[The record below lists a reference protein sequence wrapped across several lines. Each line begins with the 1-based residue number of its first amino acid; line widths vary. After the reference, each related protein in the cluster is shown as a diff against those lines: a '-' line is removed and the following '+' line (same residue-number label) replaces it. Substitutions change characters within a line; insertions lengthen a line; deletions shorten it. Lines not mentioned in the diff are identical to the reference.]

1 MKKPLEFLVNTMVFA
16 SLLML
21 SPWACAVLLIV
32 RLLFYE
38 GNLWRG
44 RASLRRPE
52 RQRREIPDGSSGE
65 APESDFFLITRN
77 RRQREEGGGQSQPEE
92 PRRPEEGEAQK
103 EAPERSRSR
112 LGLVFQ

>member
-1 MKKPLEFLVNTMVFA
+1 MKGTSNMVA
-16 SLLML
+16 
-21 SPWACAVLLIV
+21 PV
-32 RLLFYE
+32 Y
-38 GNLWRG
+38 GDQKNRG
-44 RASLRRPE
+44 GRS
-52 RQRREIPDGSSGE
+52 QTE
-65 APESDFFLITRN
+65 APERPQILISSLLRN

>member
-44 RASLRRPE
+44 RASLRSPGCTLRSPLRVKE
-52 RQRREIPDGSSGE
+52 KDRGGGSS
-65 APESDFFLITRN
+65 
-77 RRQREEGGGQSQPEE
+77 EEMSQ
-92 PRRPEEGEAQK
+92 
-103 EAPERSRSR
+103 SR
-112 LGLVFQ
+112 LGFGFLSVP